1 MSRRRFYVPRDSIRE
16 GIATLPP
23 GQAHHLR
30 DVLRLRTGDVV
41 EVFDGEGKG
50 YVGEVELQNSGVF
63 VRSLQSLPSE
73 GLTDRL
79 ILAAALIK
87 SAKFEWMLQKTTELG
102 VSEIVP
108 LRTSF
113 SDIKLSEGR
122 ITLRLER
129 WDRIVRE
136 AAKQC
141 GRYSAPRLH
150 EPLGFSEF
158 LGRKELSACTRLL
171 FDPKAVDP
179 WLPGKSPLPDK
190 TALCIGPEGG
200 WESGEIEQAERA
212 GFKAFNLGPWTLR
225 AETAAVAAVAII
237 QHQIHL
243 LRK

>member
-16 GIATLPP
+16 GIAALPP
-23 GQAHHLR
+23 GQAHHLL
-30 DVLRLRTGDVV
+30 DVLRLGAGDVV
-41 EVFDGEGKG
+41 EVFDGEGNG
-50 YVGEVELQNSGVF
+50 YVGEVELHDSGVF
-63 VRSLQSLPSE
+63 VCRLKSLPSSS
-73 GLTDRL
+73 LTDRL

-108 LRTSF
+108 LKTSL
-113 SDIKLSEGR
+113 SDIQLSDSR

-129 WDRIVRE
+129 WDRILKE

-141 GRYSAPRLH
+141 GRFSAPRLH
-150 EPLGFSEF
+150 KPLGFSEF
-158 LGRKELSACTRLL
+158 LDRKELSACARLL
-171 FDPKAVDP
+171 FDQKACDP
-179 WLPGKSPLPDK
+179 WQPDK
-190 TALCIGPEGG
+190 RLVSDKTVLCIGPEGG
-200 WESGEIEQAERA
+200 WETGEMEQAERA
-212 GFKAFNLGPWTLR
+212 GYKAFNLGPWKLR